1 MERSNFEL
9 VIGLEVHVQLST
21 FTKAFC
27 GDSTLFGAA
36 PNSQVSPI
44 SLGHPGTLPFT
55 NRKHVE
61 YAVKIGLALGCD
73 INLQSKFDRKN
84 YFYPDLPKGY
94 QITQDASPICKGGE
108 FQGIRIHH
116 IHMEEDAGKS
126 MHLADENFSIV
137 DLNRA
142 GVPLLEIVTEPD
154 FRSSDGVEE
163 FMHRMRQLVRYLG
176 ISDGNMEQ
184 GSLRCDCNVS
194 VRKKG
199 ALELGE
205 RCEIKN
211 LNSMKFAKRA
221 IEFEFDR
228 QVEIIEKGGKVKRQT
243 LHFDAEKGTTH
254 PIRQKEDANDYRYF
268 PEPDL
273 PPIILSIEEVQKM
286 REELPILP
294 RQMENIFINQYGL
307 SDYDVK
313 ILTAEPEAAHFFNK
327 FCQVTS
333 FYKAAANL
341 TINKILPHC
350 QENHLNLEDF
360 NIEIQRF
367 VQLIE
372 LIEDGKIS
380 HSVAYQQLF
389 PALLENRNIAP
400 FDLAKSM
407 NIIQE
412 SDVHFLE
419 KAVKEVLAE
428 NPLKVVEYRKGKKG
442 LLALFM
448 GQVMRKTGGKA
459 DPKITGELLN
469 KFLNN

>member
-1 MERSNFEL
+1 MESSNYEL

-21 FTKAFC
+21 LSKAFC
-27 GDSTLFGAA
+27 GDSTLFGSA
-36 PNSQVSPI
+36 PNSQLSPI

-61 YAVKIGLALGCD
+61 YAVKIGLALGCV

-94 QITQDASPICKGGE
+94 QITQDASPICKGGG

-126 MHLADENFSIV
+126 MHLDGEIFSVI

-154 FRSSDGVEE
+154 FRSSTEVEE

-221 IEFEFDR
+221 IEFEFER
-228 QVEIIEKGGKVKRQT
+228 QVNIIENGGIVKRQT
-243 LHFDAEKGTTH
+243 LHFDAEKGTTQ

-273 PPIILSIEEVQKM
+273 PPVFLSKEEVERIK
-286 REELPILP
+286 EELPILP
-294 RQMENIFINQYGL
+294 LEMENIFRNQYGL

-313 ILTAEPEAAHFFNK
+313 ILTAEPETALFFNK
-327 FCQVTS
+327 FCKVTLL
-333 FYKAAANL
+333 YKAAANL
-341 TINKILPHC
+341 TINKILPYC
-350 QENHLNLEDF
+350 QESHLNLEDF
-360 NIEIQRF
+360 HKEIDRF
-367 VQLIE
+367 VQMIDLIE
-372 LIEDGKIS
+372 ARKIS
-380 HSVAYQQLF
+380 HSAAYQQLF
-389 PALLENRNIAP
+389 PELLENRNITP
-400 FDLAKSM
+400 LDLARKM

-419 KAVKEVLAE
+419 KAVNEVLAE
-428 NPLKVVEYRKGKKG
+428 NALKVEEYRKGKKG
-442 LLALFM
+442 LFALFM
-448 GQVMRKTGGKA
+448 GQVMKKTGGKA
-459 DPKITGELLN
+459 DPKVTGELLN

>member
-1 MERSNFEL
+1 LERSNFEL

-21 FTKAFC
+21 LSKAFC
-27 GDSTLFGAA
+27 GDSTLFGSA

-94 QITQDASPICKGGE
+94 QITQDAAPICMGGE

-126 MHLADENFSIV
+126 MHLTDEIFSVV

-154 FRSSDGVEE
+154 FRSSDEVDQ

-199 ALELGE
+199 SLELGE

-221 IEFEFDR
+221 IEFEFER
-228 QVEIIEKGGKVKRQT
+228 QVNIIEMGGIVKRQT

-254 PIRQKEDANDYRYF
+254 PIRQKEDAKDYRYF

-273 PPIILSIEEVQKM
+273 PPVILSKEEVERIKVG
-286 REELPILP
+286 LPILP
-294 RQMENIFINQYGL
+294 LEMENIFKNQYGL

-313 ILTAEPEAAHFFNK
+313 ILTAEHETALFFIK
-327 FCQVTS
+327 FCKATLL
-333 FYKAAANL
+333 YKAAANL
-341 TINKILPHC
+341 TINKILPYC
-350 QENHLNLEDF
+350 QESHLNLEDF
-360 NIEIQRF
+360 HIEIERF
-367 VQLIE
+367 VQLMD
-372 LIEDGKIS
+372 LIEEGKIS

-389 PALLENRNIAP
+389 LGLLENRNIAP
-400 FDLAKSM
+400 IDLARSM

-419 KAVKEVLAE
+419 NAVKEVLAE
-428 NPLKVVEYRKGKKG
+428 NALKVEEYLKGKKG
-442 LLALFM
+442 LFALFM
-448 GQVMRKTGGKA
+448 GQVMKKTGGKA
-459 DPKITGELLN
+459 DPKVTGELLN